1 MGLRCFTDIRS
12 ASVASSLQFSIRGWI
27 SGESFP
33 IFFLRATYAHFLLYS
48 SSLEYCFLFTGP
60 TPIHVLR
67 PRPISYSVG
76 IGTSDFSADLIDAST
91 QAGSPPLELSSFL
104 QDLTFNAVSSP
115 VPGASASV
123 LSPNFQRFLES
134 GSVARSPPPPRV
146 TVCQGTSTRDAV
158 QHGDVA
164 VNTVCDCADASVD
177 VRVSSA
183 DKAVQVAVET
193 SDAFSLHDPPVEP
206 PPAASPLVA
215 DVFGMMQPVVD
226 QPDLPSVIS
235 TETLLEVPEDF
246 SVERSLAASSESGDA
261 GPASESGP
269 EETSPMGPSLID
281 SDDEPIASRL
291 PGYLNSF
298 KTREVSDQRF
308 LSFIFSFH
316 FLFSLAI

>member
-1 MGLRCFTDIRS
+1 MT
-12 ASVASSLQFSIRGWI
+12 
-27 SGESFP
+27 
-33 IFFLRATYAHFLLYS
+33 
-48 SSLEYCFLFTGP
+48 
-60 TPIHVLR
+60 
-67 PRPISYSVG
+67 
-76 IGTSDFSADLIDAST
+76 
-91 QAGSPPLELSSFL
+91 
-104 QDLTFNAVSSP
+104 
-115 VPGASASV
+115 
-123 LSPNFQRFLES
+123 
-134 GSVARSPPPPRV
+134 
-146 TVCQGTSTRDAV
+146 
-158 QHGDVA
+158 
-164 VNTVCDCADASVD
+164 
-177 VRVSSA
+177 SA

-193 SDAFSLHDPPVEP
+193 SDAFSLYDPPVEP

-226 QPDLPSVIS
+226 QPDLPSVTS

-316 FLFSLAI
+316 FLFSLAV